1 MPLARRVPKRGFH
14 SPFRVEYQIVNVEV
28 LGKLAADGKVQ
39 NGIVTPDVLVKL
51 GVIKKA
57 EMPVKVLGNG
67 ELKTTLNVSAHA
79 FSKSAVTKIETA
91 GGKTQTISSTP
102 KE

>member
-14 SPFRVEYQIVNVEV
+14 SPFRVEFQVVNVEV

-39 NGIVTPDVLVKL
+39 NGVVTPDVLAKL

-57 EMPVKVLGNG
+57 AAPVKVLGNG
-67 ELKTTLNVSAHA
+67 ELKATLNVSAHA
-79 FSKSAVTKIETA
+79 FSKSAVQKIETA